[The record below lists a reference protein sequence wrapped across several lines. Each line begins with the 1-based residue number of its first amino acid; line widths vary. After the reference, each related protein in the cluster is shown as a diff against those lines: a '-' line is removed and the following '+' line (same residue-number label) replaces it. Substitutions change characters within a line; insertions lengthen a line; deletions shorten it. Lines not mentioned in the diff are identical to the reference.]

1 MPTMTSVSTLDEEQI
16 ERLLAAARQTIAKVR
31 YCWLATRAENGGANA
46 RAVQVFAGA
55 EGSDEWSRRFVCR
68 RGSRKVV
75 EIGRDPRITL
85 AYQDDTGDNYVAL
98 GGIARVIA
106 DRAEMR
112 ELWPTSADKFF
123 PPGFADANMI
133 LVRVDVDRIEIHAR
147 GITGEPFGH
156 GRTLIERTQ
165 TGGWSF
171 DPA

>member
-1 MPTMTSVSTLDEEQI
+1 MSAMTTVSALDAEQI
-16 ERLLAAARQTIAKVR
+16 ERLLQAARQTITKVR
-31 YCWLATRAENGGANA
+31 YCWLATQAENGGANA
-46 RAVQVFAGA
+46 RAVRVFAGA
-55 EGSDEWSRRFVCR
+55 EGGDEWSRRFVCR
-68 RGSRKVV
+68 SASRKVL
-75 EIGRDPRITL
+75 EIGRDPRVTL

-98 GGIARVIA
+98 GGIARAVA

-156 GRTLIERTQ
+156 GRTLIERRQ
-165 TGGWSF
+165 AGGWRF
-171 DPA
+171 VPA